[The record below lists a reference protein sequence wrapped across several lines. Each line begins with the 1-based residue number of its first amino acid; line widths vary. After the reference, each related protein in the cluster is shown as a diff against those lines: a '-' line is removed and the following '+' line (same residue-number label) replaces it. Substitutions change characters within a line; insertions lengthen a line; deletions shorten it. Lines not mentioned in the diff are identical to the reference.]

1 MDVPAPAVTELS
13 APYWEALEA
22 GRLQFQRCQAC
33 GHVWLPPR
41 DECPDCLGPDWAW
54 QEAAGTGRLIS
65 WVVYH
70 HAFHESLRD
79 RVPYNVAI
87 VALDEGPRLITN
99 IVDLEDGLAI
109 DHPVTLAVETEGTTA
124 VARFRLT

>member
-1 MDVPAPAVTELS
+1 MDVPAPEVTELT

-22 GRLQFQRCQAC
+22 GRLQFQRCEAC
-33 GHVWLPPR
+33 AHAWLPPR
-41 DECPDCLGPDWAW
+41 EECPVCLGPDWAW
-54 QEAAGTGRLIS
+54 QEATGTGRLIS
-65 WVVYH
+65 WVIYH

-99 IVDLEDGLAI
+99 IVGPEDGLAI
-109 DHPVTLAVETEGTTA
+109 DHPVTLELGTEGQTS
-124 VARFRLT
+124 VARFRLS